1 MAQVLKVALKLGHLV
16 FGPENV
22 IQPWKR
28 LVIKG
33 GDHQRG
39 GGGDGE
45 EESDA
50 SLYNPL
56 MVAGAVRWRLL
67 SPLTDGRRPA
77 G

>member
-1 MAQVLKVALKLGHLV
+1 MTQVLKVALKLV
-16 FGPENV
+16 FCPEN
-22 IQPWKR
+22 IIRPWKR
-28 LVIKG
+28 VVIKG

-39 GGGDGE
+39 SGGDGE

-56 MVAGAVRWRLL
+56 MVVGAVRWRPL